1 MISGLAAV
9 GQVQLGRRHQVGR
22 HMAVAES
29 DVVCEGEPEI
39 NVMGLEPVM
48 HILPF
53 EAVGASHEGDFGT
66 KGKMGSSQL
75 EIAEDA
81 THALS
86 LEEVIVILID
96 SVV

>member
-1 MISGLAAV
+1 
-9 GQVQLGRRHQVGR
+9 
-22 HMAVAES
+22 MAVAES
-29 DVVCEGEPEI
+29 DVISEGESEI
-39 NVMGLEPVM
+39 NVMSLEPIM

-53 EAVGASHEGDFGT
+53 KAVGATHEGYFGT
-66 KGKMGSSQL
+66 KGKMASSEL

-86 LEEVIVILID
+86 LEEVFVILVD